1 AEKYILSATP
11 KGLFAGVSKDKFA
24 PNDSITRGML
34 VSVLARLEGQDKKQT
49 AANPFTDVKEGEW
62 YANAVV
68 WAAKNKIV
76 MGYEDN
82 TFKPNQKVTR
92 EEMAGILGRYIE
104 GKKVPYT
111 LDLKEPFADQKM
123 ISKWALQ
130 PIDIVRH
137 ANLMQGRE
145 NNNFA
150 PKASA
155 TRAELAKVMSDL
167 EEIVSSMKKVD
178 DKGKAADKDK
188 KAADKKAVETKKS
201 ETEKKAA

>member
-1 AEKYILSATP
+1 
-11 KGLFAGVSKDKFA
+11 
-24 PNDSITRGML
+24 
-34 VSVLARLEGQDKKQT
+34 
-49 AANPFTDVKEGEW
+49 
-62 YANAVV
+62 
-68 WAAKNKIV
+68 

-92 EEMAGILGRYIE
+92 EEMATILGRYTE

-111 LDLKEPFADQKM
+111 LDLKEPFADQNM
-123 ISKWALQ
+123 ISKWALE

-145 NNNFA
+145 NNKFV

-155 TRAELAKVMSDL
+155 TRAELAKVMNDL

-178 DKGKAADKDK
+178 DKGKVVEKDK
-188 KAADKKAVETKKS
+188 KATEKKAVDKKAAEAEKKAVEKKVA
-201 ETEKKAA
+201 EAEKKAA